1 MNKILLLGFLLLCSK
16 FSVNAQYF
24 SGVSEISASQLS
36 PWKSIIKNDYAGNY
50 AFGFSEGE
58 STLEIKIVNGFYSA
72 KLISGDWDNQ
82 GHWKKVIKTLSNVN
96 ISNGRF
102 YSNQFSGKFVYV
114 SLPYNSNSRS
124 QDTTSVVQ
132 TQSKYHQGLQIMSEW
147 YGLGKNEIG
156 LKRDY

>member
-1 MNKILLLGFLLLCSK
+1 MNKVLLLSFLLLVSK
-16 FSVNAQYF
+16 FSVNAQYI
-24 SGVSEISASQLS
+24 GESEINASQLS
-36 PWKSIIKNDYAGNY
+36 PWKSSIKRDYVGEY
-50 AFGFSEGE
+50 SFGFSESE

-72 KLISGDWDNQ
+72 KLISGDWDSQ

-114 SLPYNSNSRS
+114 SLPYNSNSTTL
-124 QDTTSVVQ
+124 DTTSAA
-132 TQSKYHQGLQIMSEW
+132 QSQSSYHQGLQIMSEW